1 MSLVHFTLT
10 NPGWIPT
17 GENEKYLAGLR
28 TATEKDV
35 AVLSQMKED
44 EDNPMFSSLVGWG
57 AATQTTPCTFS
68 ILCPLLLQSL
78 GITTLPCPLTP
89 HLHHLHSCVA
99 PSPGARVLSS
109 ST

>member
-17 GENEKYLAGLR
+17 GENEKYLAG
-28 TATEKDV
+28 TEDGDREDV

-78 GITTLPCPLTP
+78 GTTTLPCPLSP

-109 ST
+109 SI